1 VADAALS
8 KLCVL
13 CCKLTY
19 LKAWS
24 LKRRRTLWVKSNGNP
39 SLEEKES
46 LQETIQDR
54 VFKLDDELDM
64 WYAELPSWF
73 SALDTD
79 HPDYNPKDED
89 INTTAITSIT
99 MGSYQHISIALVH
112 GWAIGVRLQ
121 LNRINN
127 PDMPVV
133 PPRLGSLCHTLLRI
147 FACLPSSTDAI
158 M

>member
-1 VADAALS
+1 
-8 KLCVL
+8 
-13 CCKLTY
+13 
-19 LKAWS
+19 
-24 LKRRRTLWVKSNGNP
+24 LKRRRALWVKSNGSP
-39 SLEEKES
+39 SLEQKES
-46 LQETIQDR
+46 LQEIIQDR
-54 VFKLDDELDM
+54 VFKLEEELDM

-79 HPDYNPKDED
+79 HPDHNPKDED
-89 INTTAITSIT
+89 INTTLITSIT

-121 LNRINN
+121 LNRISN

-147 FACLPSSTDAI
+147 FACLPSSTDAC